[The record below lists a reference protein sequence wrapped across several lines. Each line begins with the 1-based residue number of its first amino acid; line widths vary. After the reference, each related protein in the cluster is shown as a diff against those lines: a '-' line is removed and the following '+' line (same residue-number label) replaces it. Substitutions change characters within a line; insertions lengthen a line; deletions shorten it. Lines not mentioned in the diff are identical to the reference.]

1 MKEIVQLHAVFIG
14 NVQGVFFRQ
23 HVKEFAEKLKITGYV
38 KNLKDGSV
46 EVLAIGEKEIL
57 DKFLKEIERKPG
69 HGSISS
75 IKKSFTK
82 NERSFERFQILYEK

>member
-23 HVKEFAEKLKITGYV
+23 HVKEFAEELKITGYV

-46 EVLAIGEKEIL
+46 EVLAIGKKEVL
-57 DKFLKEIERKPG
+57 EKFLEEIEKKPG
-69 HGSISS
+69 HGSVTSVE
-75 IKKSFTK
+75 KNFTK
-82 NERSFERFQILYEK
+82 KELSFENFEIRY

>member
-1 MKEIVQLHAVFIG
+1 MMKEIVQLHAVFKG

-23 HVKEFAEKLKITGYV
+23 QVKVIAEKLKVTGYV

-46 EVLAIGEKEIL
+46 EVLAIGEKEVL
-57 DKFLKEIERKPG
+57 EKLLEEIEKKPG

-75 IKKSFTK
+75 IKKNFTK
-82 NERSFERFQILYEK
+82 KEVSFDRFEIRY

>member
-1 MKEIVQLHAVFIG
+1 MKEIVQLHAVFKG

-46 EVLAIGEKEIL
+46 EVLAIGEREVL
-57 DKFLKEIERKPG
+57 EKFLEGIVKKPG
-69 HGSISS
+69 LGSIDS
-75 IKKSFTK
+75 IEKNFTK
-82 NERSFERFQILYEK
+82 KELSFDNFEIRY